1 MILYILFWVDLFEFG
16 IKQSIFKLDLQ
27 NICKVSKIPFL
38 LKKIIYFDY
47 FKIFLYIFLY
57 LIFLYFLKINK
68 IF

>member
-1 MILYILFWVDLFEFG
+1 MDLRILNWDVG
-16 IKQSIFKLDLQ
+16 IHGAS
-27 NICKVSKIPFL
+27 KVWFL
-38 LKKIIYFDY
+38 LEKIIYFDR